1 MFRTFI
7 NFFYQNLSTELNFGK
22 SFFLGFMIS
31 VSGSMVIGA
40 LHLIAIQISVEKG
53 WQSAVLFSCGC
64 ALVESIFVRY
74 IVGFTQWIEKKK
86 SGNLILEWTMLILF
100 SILTIAIFYGAL
112 NLNNNAPV
120 LLIPPILI
128 PPFILGMG
136 IRFFYPSM
144 IPFWLAWN
152 TALVTRKIKFRMW
165 GFVCGA
171 GLATVMAH
179 SAYIFAGTMFVDSLK
194 EKSQEMLIL
203 IGVIF
208 LITTIIQVKRMV
220 R

>member
-40 LHLIAIQISVEKG
+40 LHLIAIQVSVEKG

-74 IVGFTQWIEKKK
+74 IVGFTQWIAKKK
-86 SGNLILEWTMLILF
+86 SGNLILEWIMLILF

-144 IPFWLAWN
+144 IPGVL
-152 TALVTRKIKFRMW
+152 
-165 GFVCGA
+165 
-171 GLATVMAH
+171 
-179 SAYIFAGTMFVDSLK
+179 YSL
-194 EKSQEMLIL
+194 
-203 IGVIF
+203 
-208 LITTIIQVKRMV
+208 
-220 R
+220 

>member
-1 MFRTFI
+1 
-7 NFFYQNLSTELNFGK
+7 
-22 SFFLGFMIS
+22 MIS

-40 LHLIAIQISVEKG
+40 LHLIAIQVSVEKG

-74 IVGFTQWIEKKK
+74 IVGFTQWIAKKK

>member
-74 IVGFTQWIEKKK
+74 IVKK
-86 SGNLILEWTMLILF
+86 S
-100 SILTIAIFYGAL
+100 
-112 NLNNNAPV
+112 
-120 LLIPPILI
+120 
-128 PPFILGMG
+128 
-136 IRFFYPSM
+136 
-144 IPFWLAWN
+144 
-152 TALVTRKIKFRMW
+152 
-165 GFVCGA
+165 
-171 GLATVMAH
+171 
-179 SAYIFAGTMFVDSLK
+179 
-194 EKSQEMLIL
+194 
-203 IGVIF
+203 
-208 LITTIIQVKRMV
+208 
-220 R
+220 